1 MATASPPTATPEAP
15 SPAPAGAVRPRRN
28 PPVERPPS
36 RQYVRHFLHSLVDPE
51 TYDVR
56 ANPSLLLGFLM
67 AVPIPVLT
75 AAAHSPVWLVVA
87 SLFAPPFWAVVL
99 GAAGRVG
106 IRAEQAQA
114 ELEAKIAETRHQ
126 AMAVKMVYEE
136 ALDEEVAKREDLERR
151 EQAVVNE
158 LQLAADVHRTLLP
171 PNIQRPDVEVAIRQI
186 PTQFVGGDYLH
197 ASVIQD
203 RYLYLIV
210 GDVSGHGVAAAL
222 VVARVHGLI
231 RRLTFARRSR
241 PATVLDR
248 VNRAAIQL
256 FKHTYF
262 FMTMGVFR
270 LDLQTGK
277 LRYATAGH
285 PAQALLR
292 KDGTVER
299 LRTRNRLLGIDADIF
314 DSETPS
320 AVVHM
325 EPGDSLV
332 LFTDGLFEILSRTD
346 REVLDEDEFYQRIA
360 TMKGLTPALMAGEI
374 LQELA
379 DFQGSSAFADDVS
392 LLVATYRGRQEP
404 PELGTLR

>member
-1 MATASPPTATPEAP
+1 MATATPPPAP
-15 SPAPAGAVRPRRN
+15 TQAPTEAPAGAVRPD
-28 PPVERPPS
+28 ERALPAPT
-36 RQYVRHFLHSLVDPE
+36 RYVTHFLHSLVDPE

-56 ANPSLLLGFLM
+56 ENPSLLLGFLM
-67 AVPIPVLT
+67 AIPIPVLT
-75 AAAHSPVWLVVA
+75 AAAQSPVWLVLA
-87 SLFAPPFWAVVL
+87 SLFAPPFWAIIL

-114 ELEAKIAETRHQ
+114 ALEEKIAETRHQ

-151 EQAVVNE
+151 EKAVVNE
-158 LQLAADVHRTLLP
+158 LQLAADVHKTLLP
-171 PNIQRPDVEVAIRQI
+171 PNIQRPDVEVAVRQI

-197 ASVIQD
+197 ASVIQN

-241 PATVLDR
+241 PATILDR
-248 VNRAAIQL
+248 VNRAAMQL

-292 KDGTVER
+292 ADGTVER

-314 DSETPS
+314 DSSRPS
-320 AVVHM
+320 AVAQL
-325 EPGDSLV
+325 EAGDSLV

-346 REVLDEDEFYQRIA
+346 GDPLDEDDFYERIA
-360 TMKGLTPALMAGEI
+360 TVAGLTPSLMAGEI

-379 DFQGSSAFADDVS
+379 DFQGRSTFADDVS
-392 LLVATYRGRQEP
+392 LLVATYRGRREP
-404 PELGTLR
+404 PEIGTLR